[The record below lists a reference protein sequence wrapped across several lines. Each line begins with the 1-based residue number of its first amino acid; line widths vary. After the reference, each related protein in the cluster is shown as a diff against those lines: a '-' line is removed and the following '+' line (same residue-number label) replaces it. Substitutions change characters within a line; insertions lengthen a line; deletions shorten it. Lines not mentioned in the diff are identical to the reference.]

1 MVLKKEYYNI
11 NPKSKRYIQINILN
25 DKIELYEEHNNGFR
39 KKFFDEYKE
48 QLEYLCIF
56 IKENNYYEKIKY
68 LSNNGNLSIYVDFL
82 NFGVNIDNQFEM
94 SCLYKLIKDNNIN
107 DSFTVICRDKK
118 LLTKIIKGSIPLQ
131 SLLENIQIKK
141 EKISN
146 NILKEIEELNVNKVK
161 KKLKRKG

>member
-11 NPKSKRYIQINILN
+11 NLKSKRYIQINILN

-82 NFGVNIDNQFEM
+82 NFGVNIDNQFEI

-146 NILKEIEELNVNKVK
+146 NILKEIEELNVTKVK

>member
-1 MVLKKEYYNI
+1 
-11 NPKSKRYIQINILN
+11 
-25 DKIELYEEHNNGFR
+25 
-39 KKFFDEYKE
+39 
-48 QLEYLCIF
+48 
-56 IKENNYYEKIKY
+56 
-68 LSNNGNLSIYVDFL
+68 
-82 NFGVNIDNQFEM
+82 M